1 MTYSVLFQF
10 FKILFGSLAVLWAI
24 AEALEWRAR
33 RKASAWCKRDLE
45 ARGIY
50 IDVPPAP
57 DERDSIG
64 QFRKIMPRSER

>member
-1 MTYSVLFQF
+1 MTGHDFFLGTAAIFALF
-10 FKILFGSLAVLWAI
+10 IIAGVISLL
-24 AEALEWRAR
+24 LEWRAR